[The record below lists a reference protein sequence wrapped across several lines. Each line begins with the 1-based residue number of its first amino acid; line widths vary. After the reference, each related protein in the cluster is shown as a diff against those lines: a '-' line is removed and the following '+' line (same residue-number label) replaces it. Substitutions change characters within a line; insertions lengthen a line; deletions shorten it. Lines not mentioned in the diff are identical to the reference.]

1 MVTYSN
7 LLDSQSSC
15 DCGIW
20 PWPKGE
26 RFRIQWWVFFLCRLA
41 TGQLQWIQLLHSSLQ
56 IALSCSKLYSSHD
69 AFTSHNVLFH
79 YSKFPLISVF
89 VVVFDKAH
97 ISLLNSA
104 RRVFMCYGVTF
115 SQPTKVPFRSTV
127 PNRILAFSEVF
138 CSSRLFLHP
147 ERLLSAHQRLDRRCR

>member
-1 MVTYSN
+1 MDTTAAQLSP
-7 LLDSQSSC
+7 DSS
-15 DCGIW
+15 
-20 PWPKGE
+20 
-26 RFRIQWWVFFLCRLA
+26 FRLEALQLSRCR
-41 TGQLQWIQLLHSSLQ
+41 HV
-56 IALSCSKLYSSHD
+56 D
-69 AFTSHNVLFH
+69 AVTSHNVLFH

-115 SQPTKVPFRSTV
+115 SQPTKVPFRPAV
-127 PNRILAFSEVF
+127 PNRIFAFSEVF

-147 ERLLSAHQRLDRRCR
+147 ERLLSAHQRLDRHC